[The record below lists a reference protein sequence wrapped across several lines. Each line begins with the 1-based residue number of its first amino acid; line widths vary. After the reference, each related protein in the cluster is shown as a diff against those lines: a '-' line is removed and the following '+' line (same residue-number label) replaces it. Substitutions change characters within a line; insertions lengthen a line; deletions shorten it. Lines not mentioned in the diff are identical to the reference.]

1 MRVLRRTV
9 YFAAVAAVLGSGLA
23 ACSSSQA
30 GEGAVGTT
38 PGSAASQVAA
48 VSRDVSFVVAGTTTY
63 GTLDIPAHRPG
74 QRLAAALL
82 LAGSGPTD
90 RNGNDAAV
98 GIAPYILRLIAGEL
112 ARMGIMS
119 LRFDKYFS
127 GQTGGGAFAADPGSI
142 DLAAYIRQADAAY
155 DFLRAQPETNTRQM
169 LVVGHSEG
177 GMYAL
182 VVAESVSPHPAGLAL
197 IEPQDE
203 RLLSLIQLQTDEQ
216 IDAAVRQGMLTA
228 ASGRRNAAGVQQ
240 AISEF
245 RAGQP
250 VDTSGLAPGVV
261 QLITPELLSPVN
273 TRYVRSDDAV
283 YPPSVASPAGQRHP
297 GPGHRRH
304 RGHQCSAQHDQAAG
318 RRPGRGRGH
327 RARPARA
334 RRRQPFAAP
343 ARRLGK
349 HPDAGPIGGG
359 RAAGLGAA
367 LRPALSRWYHAVPG
381 QPADLNP
388 GSAWDGSAGTALL
401 RNVEGARSART
412 GSLSCPSRKSS
423 PASRA
428 GVTARY

>member
-1 MRVLRRTV
+1 MRVLRRTA

-23 ACSSSQA
+23 ACGSGQA
-30 GEGAVGTT
+30 GGGAVGTT
-38 PGSAASQVAA
+38 PGSSHRVAA
-48 VSRDVSFVVAGTTTY
+48 VSRDVSFIVGGTTTH
-63 GTLDIPAHRPG
+63 GTLDIPAHPSG

-98 GIAPYILRLIAGEL
+98 GLTPYILQLIAGEL
-112 ARMGIMS
+112 GRMGIMS

-127 GQTGGGAFAADPGSI
+127 GQTGGGAFAANPSLL

-155 DFLRAQPETNTRQM
+155 DFLRAQPETNARQM

-203 RLLSLIQLQTDEQ
+203 RLLSLIQLQADEQ
-216 IDAAVRQGMLTA
+216 IDAAVSQGMLTA

-245 RAGQP
+245 RAGRP

-273 TRYVRSDDAV
+273 TRYVRSDDTV
-283 YPPSVASPAGQRHP
+283 YPPSIASRLASGTRVLITDGTADTNVPLSTIKPLASALTAAGAT
-297 GPGHRRH
+297 GPGLRVLDGVNHLLH
-304 RGHQCSAQHDQAAG
+304 LPGVSENTQVLAPSAV
-318 RRPGRGRGH
+318 
-327 RARPARA
+327 
-334 RRRQPFAAP
+334 
-343 ARRLGK
+343 
-349 HPDAGPIGGG
+349 
-359 RAAGLGAA
+359 AA
-367 LRPALSRWYHAVPG
+367 LQDWAQPYA
-381 QPADLNP
+381 QPA
-388 GSAWDGSAGTALL
+388 
-401 RNVEGARSART
+401 
-412 GSLSCPSRKSS
+412 
-423 PASRA
+423 
-428 GVTARY
+428 

>member
-23 ACSSSQA
+23 ACNSSKA

-48 VSRDVSFVVAGTTTY
+48 VSRDVSFVVAGTTAY

-90 RNGNDAAV
+90 RNGNDAGV
-98 GIAPYILRLIAGEL
+98 GIAPYTLRLIAGAL

-142 DLAAYIRQADAAY
+142 NLAAYIRQAAAAY
-155 DFLRAQPETNTRQM
+155 DLLRAQPETDARQM
-169 LVVGHSEG
+169 LVAGHSEG

-182 VVAESVSPHPAGLAL
+182 LVAESVSPHPAGLAL
-197 IEPQDE
+197 IEPQDD
-203 RLLSLIQLQTDEQ
+203 RLLNLIRLQTDEQ
-216 IDAAVRQGMLTA
+216 IAAAVRQGTLTA
-228 ASGRRNAAGVQQ
+228 ASGAQNAAGMRQ
-240 AISEF
+240 AISQF

-273 TRYVRSDDAV
+273 ARYVRSDDAV
-283 YPPSVASPAGQRHP
+283 YPPSVAARLASGTRVLVTDGTADTNVPVSTIKPLADALATAGAT
-297 GPGHRRH
+297 GPGLRVLDGVNHLLH
-304 RGHQCSAQHDQAAG
+304 LPGVSEDTQMLAPSAVAAFQDW
-318 RRPGRGRGH
+318 
-327 RARPARA
+327 A
-334 RRRQPFAAP
+334 QPFA
-343 ARRLGK
+343 
-349 HPDAGPIGGG
+349 
-359 RAAGLGAA
+359 
-367 LRPALSRWYHAVPG
+367 RP
-381 QPADLNP
+381 
-388 GSAWDGSAGTALL
+388 
-401 RNVEGARSART
+401 
-412 GSLSCPSRKSS
+412 
-423 PASRA
+423 
-428 GVTARY
+428 

>member
-9 YFAAVAAVLGSGLA
+9 YFAAVVAVLGSGLA
-23 ACSSSQA
+23 ACSPSKA

-90 RNGNDAAV
+90 RNGNDAGV
-98 GIAPYILRLIAGEL
+98 GIAPYTLRLLAGAL

-155 DFLRAQPETNTRQM
+155 DLLRARPETDIRQM
-169 LVVGHSEG
+169 LVAGHSEG

-182 VVAESVSPHPAGLAL
+182 LVAESVSPHPAGLAL
-197 IEPQDE
+197 IEPQDD
-203 RLLSLIQLQTDEQ
+203 RLLNLIRLQTDEQ
-216 IDAAVRQGMLTA
+216 IAAAVRQGTLTA
-228 ASGRRNAAGVQQ
+228 ASGAQNAAGVRQ
-240 AISEF
+240 AISQF

-250 VDTSGLAPGVV
+250 ADTTGLAPGVV

-273 TRYVRSDDAV
+273 ARYVRSDDAV
-283 YPPSVASPAGQRHP
+283 YPPSVAARLASGTQVLVTDGTADTNVPVSTIKPLADALAAAGAT
-297 GPGHRRH
+297 GPGLRVLEGVNHFLH
-304 RGHQCSAQHDQAAG
+304 LPGVAEDTQMLAPSAVAAFQDWAH
-318 RRPGRGRGH
+318 PF
-327 RARPARA
+327 ARP
-334 RRRQPFAAP
+334 
-343 ARRLGK
+343 
-349 HPDAGPIGGG
+349 
-359 RAAGLGAA
+359 
-367 LRPALSRWYHAVPG
+367 
-381 QPADLNP
+381 
-388 GSAWDGSAGTALL
+388 
-401 RNVEGARSART
+401 
-412 GSLSCPSRKSS
+412 
-423 PASRA
+423 
-428 GVTARY
+428 

>member
-1 MRVLRRTV
+1 MRVLRRTA

-23 ACSSSQA
+23 ACSSGQA
-30 GEGAVGTT
+30 GGGAVGTT
-38 PGSAASQVAA
+38 PDSSHQVAA
-48 VSRDVSFVVAGTTTY
+48 VSRDVSFVVGGTTTY
-63 GTLDIPAHRPG
+63 GTLDIPAHPSG

-82 LAGSGPTD
+82 LASSGPTD

-98 GIAPYILRLIAGEL
+98 GLTPYILQLIAGEL

-127 GQTGGGAFAADPGSI
+127 GQTGGGAFAANPSSI

-155 DFLRAQPETNTRQM
+155 DFLRAQPETDTRQM

-182 VVAESVSPHPAGLAL
+182 LVAESVSPHPAGLAL

-216 IDAAVRQGMLTA
+216 IDAAVSQGTLTA

-240 AISEF
+240 AISQF

-283 YPPSVASPAGQRHP
+283 YPPSVASRLASGTRVLITDGTADTNVPLSTIKPLASALTAAGAT
-297 GPGHRRH
+297 GPGLRVLDGVNHLLH
-304 RGHQCSAQHDQAAG
+304 LPGVSENTQVLAPSAVAALQDW
-318 RRPGRGRGH
+318 
-327 RARPARA
+327 ARPYA
-334 RRRQPFAAP
+334 Q
-343 ARRLGK
+343 
-349 HPDAGPIGGG
+349 
-359 RAAGLGAA
+359 
-367 LRPALSRWYHAVPG
+367 
-381 QPADLNP
+381 
-388 GSAWDGSAGTALL
+388 SA
-401 RNVEGARSART
+401 
-412 GSLSCPSRKSS
+412 
-423 PASRA
+423 
-428 GVTARY
+428 